1 MSQSVFR
8 FLCCVLVVMPIFI
21 LSACALKSSRPNMP
35 QPVVLPQVS
44 GNVARYRFEMTQNGQ
59 RMTADQFDAWMQAN
73 GIHIVK
79 KVSGMPTSQR
89 HITRLGG
96 SAP

>member
-1 MSQSVFR
+1 MLCVGGDADFHPVGLCFEVFATEYAAT
-8 FLCCVLVVMPIFI
+8 CCVAAGVWE
-21 LSACALKSSRPNMP
+21 CGE
-35 QPVVLPQVS
+35 VS
-44 GNVARYRFEMTQNGQ
+44 VRDDSEWPA
-59 RMTADQFDAWMQAN
+59 MTADQFDAWMQAN